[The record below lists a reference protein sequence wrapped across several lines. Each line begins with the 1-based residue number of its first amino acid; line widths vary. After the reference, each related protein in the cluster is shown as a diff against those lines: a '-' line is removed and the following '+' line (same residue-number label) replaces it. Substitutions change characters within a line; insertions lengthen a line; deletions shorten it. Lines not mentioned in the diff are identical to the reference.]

1 MSCLCDLTEFQTVI
15 GNIDIHGDSERGTPR
30 MGGREWALGIGS
42 VWLEISLILRRRYE
56 GSKFKEV
63 SSRLMISLEC

>member
-30 MGGREWALGIGS
+30 MGGR
-42 VWLEISLILRRRYE
+42 VWGFGHWQCLASD
-56 GSKFKEV
+56 KPHT
-63 SSRLMISLEC
+63 